1 MANHWVFRQMTNER
15 PTVAAEASRDLSRP
29 AVGDK
34 RQKSIFAGGSA
45 LGAIAMSSCCIL
57 PLALFSLGV
66 TGAWIGNLTALYPY
80 KAYFFVATAAFLIAG
95 FWKVYRKPKAVE
107 CAGDSYCASPAS
119 DRLVKSALWA
129 STVLVVAALVYPY
142 AAPLFLDY

>member
-1 MANHWVFRQMTNER
+1 MEGDDPA
-15 PTVAAEASRDLSRP
+15 
-29 AVGDK
+29 AVGTIDNHTRRK
-34 RQKSIFAGGSA
+34 SLGANAQKSVLASASA

-80 KAYFFVATAAFLIAG
+80 KAYFFVVTAGFLAAG
-95 FWKVYRKPKAVE
+95 FWRVYRKPSATE
-107 CAGDSYCASPAS
+107 CAEGSYCASPAS
-119 DRLVKSALWA
+119 DRLVKSALWG
-129 STVLVVAALVYPY
+129 STILVAAALAFPY